1 VAHSLAAPAQS
12 EHVIDYRK
20 GKAITAL
27 PEAPAVLL
35 VHDEGVY
42 LMSNGFPADP
52 LERKATGRHFR
63 RYVAYAQGCD
73 PRTDKGW
80 YETAHDLVGGD
91 DFGECLPWAA
101 PIKRHIEA
109 GAQHIIIEVKADSL
123 ELMPSGERAD
133 AGNPRANLYGLRQG
147 LGTW

>member
-1 VAHSLAAPAQS
+1 MSRLMFKAADLLRVVAHSLAAPAQS

-80 YETAHDLVGGD
+80 YE
-91 DFGECLPWAA
+91 PPMIWSAA
-101 PIKRHIEA
+101 MTSASACHGPQR
-109 GAQHIIIEVKADSL
+109 S
-123 ELMPSGERAD
+123 SGTS
-133 AGNPRANLYGLRQG
+133 RQARS
-147 LGTW
+147 TSSSK